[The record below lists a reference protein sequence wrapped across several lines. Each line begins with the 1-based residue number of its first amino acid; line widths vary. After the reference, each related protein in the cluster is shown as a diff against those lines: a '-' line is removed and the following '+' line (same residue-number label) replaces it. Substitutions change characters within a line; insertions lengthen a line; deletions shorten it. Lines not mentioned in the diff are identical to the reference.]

1 MTSGLTTP
9 DFVAI
14 RGVTRRFGDVVAVD
28 HANLDVPKGSLVALL
43 GPSGCGK
50 TTLLRLIGGLDQ
62 PDAGSIAVDGQVLT
76 APGTFVP
83 PERRRVVMVFQDF
96 ALFPHLNVARN
107 VAFGLPRGQDRA
119 GRLAQLLALVGL
131 DALGERMPHELSG
144 GQQQRVALARALAA
158 EPRLIL
164 LDEPFSNLDPSVRQR
179 LRLEVRALIR
189 EVGITAVFVTHDQE
203 EALSLADQVAVMD
216 AGRIL
221 QTGTPREIYDEPA
234 TLTVAEFVGHPN
246 ILPGE
251 VRAGSAR
258 CALGALSVAGAITDV
273 DGPAAVMVRSEQLRR
288 TDGEGVPAEVV
299 EVHFLGHE
307 QVVELRLAGGELLRA
322 RWSTTPAVLPG
333 DRAFVAVAGP
343 VRAFPRA

>member
-1 MTSGLTTP
+1 
-9 DFVAI
+9 
-14 RGVTRRFGDVVAVD
+14 
-28 HANLDVPKGSLVALL
+28 
-43 GPSGCGK
+43 
-50 TTLLRLIGGLDQ
+50 
-62 PDAGSIAVDGQVLT
+62 
-76 APGTFVP
+76 
-83 PERRRVVMVFQDF
+83 MVFQDF
-96 ALFPHLNVARN
+96 ALFPHLSVARN

-131 DALGERMPHELSG
+131 GDLGERMPHELSG

-164 LDEPFSNLDPSVRQR
+164 LDEPCSTLDPSVRQR

-189 EVGITAVFVTHDQE
+189 EVGITAIFVTHDQE

-216 AGRIL
+216 EGRIL
-221 QTGTPREIYDEPA
+221 QTGAPREIYDEPA

-251 VRAGSAR
+251 VRGGAAR
-258 CALGALSVAGAITDV
+258 CALGALGVAGAITDV
-273 DGPAAVMVRSEQLRR
+273 DGPSAVMVRSEQLRR
-288 TDGEGVPAEVV
+288 ADGEGVPAEVV

-307 QVVELRLAGGELLRA
+307 QVVELRLAGGEQLRA

-333 DRAFVAVAGP
+333 DRVFLAVAGP
-343 VRAFPRA
+343 VRAFPRP